1 MGHYNHSISP
11 LINENLRWTHR
22 GYIVDTSWIHR
33 GYIVDTSWIP
43 RGIVRRFLTCGI
55 VRRFLTLNISGAP
68 AAEGRQAEP
77 HTHISGAP
85 AAEGRQAEPHTHIR
99 KLKGTHELIFS
110 CVSWLAVLL
119 VGAYA
124 RRRRRRRRRWWSRAT
139 WRPQLTR
146 KPKRHVNPWFKASFG
161 HPCCSQLTPVK
172 TRNPLTSIT

>member
-1 MGHYNHSISP
+1 MIKHDGHLRTRGKCRKHSPGLVFSTF
-11 LINENLRWTHR
+11 LECSQMTGVFYH
-22 GYIVDTSWIHR
+22 S
-33 GYIVDTSWIP
+33 
-43 RGIVRRFLTCGI
+43 VRHGLGFFIC
-55 VRRFLTLNISGAP
+55 FNSGAP

-146 KPKRHVNPWFKASFG
+146 KPKRGFSFRG
-161 HPCCSQLTPVK
+161 LSL
-172 TRNPLTSIT
+172 

>member
-1 MGHYNHSISP
+1 MHFLFKLL
-11 LINENLRWTHR
+11 LIGNRVIAS
-22 GYIVDTSWIHR
+22 YADTLWASHAIFLLQQMFV
-33 GYIVDTSWIP
+33 GTTSQKS
-43 RGIVRRFLTCGI
+43 FFTTLQTCY
-55 VRRFLTLNISGAP
+55 
-68 AAEGRQAEP
+68 
-77 HTHISGAP
+77 SGAP

-99 KLKGTHELIFS
+99 KLKGTHELLFS

-124 RRRRRRRRRWWSRAT
+124 RRRRRRRRWWSRAT

>member
-1 MGHYNHSISP
+1 MRLYKHGKKCSIAFIKQFSKISANLKRHNRVSTLSSKHTYRPKKTRVVAQLFYNTQWYM
-11 LINENLRWTHR
+11 NMAWEK
-22 GYIVDTSWIHR
+22 
-33 GYIVDTSWIP
+33 
-43 RGIVRRFLTCGI
+43 
-55 VRRFLTLNISGAP
+55 LTLLRYFHWQYFFLKDN
-68 AAEGRQAEP
+68 
-77 HTHISGAP
+77 SGAP

-146 KPKRHVNPWFKASFG
+146 KPKRGFSFRG
-161 HPCCSQLTPVK
+161 LSL
-172 TRNPLTSIT
+172 

>member
-1 MGHYNHSISP
+1 MMFESNSSLSYYVTMAMVIFSISSHVKDKN
-11 LINENLRWTHR
+11 IIFTARDE
-22 GYIVDTSWIHR
+22 DTIFSGKTW
-33 GYIVDTSWIP
+33 YFTSDY
-43 RGIVRRFLTCGI
+43 
-55 VRRFLTLNISGAP
+55 
-68 AAEGRQAEP
+68 
-77 HTHISGAP
+77 SGAP

-146 KPKRHVNPWFKASFG
+146 KPKRGFSFRG
-161 HPCCSQLTPVK
+161 LSL
-172 TRNPLTSIT
+172 

>member
-1 MGHYNHSISP
+1 MTRD
-11 LINENLRWTHR
+11 LRFR
-22 GYIVDTSWIHR
+22 
-33 GYIVDTSWIP
+33 
-43 RGIVRRFLTCGI
+43 
-55 VRRFLTLNISGAP
+55 P
-68 AAEGRQAEP
+68 AASRLASGFSVKSTVCTLSKVIKVY
-77 HTHISGAP
+77 HSGAP

>member
-1 MGHYNHSISP
+1 MSKIGGLFARN
-11 LINENLRWTHR
+11 LI
-22 GYIVDTSWIHR
+22 YILQKHNGRLPFPPVLLVAFVVIKITKSFALD
-33 GYIVDTSWIP
+33 
-43 RGIVRRFLTCGI
+43 
-55 VRRFLTLNISGAP
+55 SGAP

-124 RRRRRRRRRWWSRAT
+124 RRRRRRRRRRWWSRAT

-146 KPKRHVNPWFKASFG
+146 KPKRGFSFRG
-161 HPCCSQLTPVK
+161 LSL
-172 TRNPLTSIT
+172 

>member
-1 MGHYNHSISP
+1 MSVSIQTSYIERIKLFLFAPYNKHLVLENHDLGRCVQTSLRSVCTHDLGQNSP
-11 LINENLRWTHR
+11 IH
-22 GYIVDTSWIHR
+22 TSSS
-33 GYIVDTSWIP
+33 V
-43 RGIVRRFLTCGI
+43 
-55 VRRFLTLNISGAP
+55 N
-68 AAEGRQAEP
+68 
-77 HTHISGAP
+77 SGAP

>member
-1 MGHYNHSISP
+1 MTVTIQRIIYPGTVNKQLLDEVEHDIMNY
-11 LINENLRWTHR
+11 
-22 GYIVDTSWIHR
+22 
-33 GYIVDTSWIP
+33 
-43 RGIVRRFLTCGI
+43 
-55 VRRFLTLNISGAP
+55 
-68 AAEGRQAEP
+68 
-77 HTHISGAP
+77 SGAP

-146 KPKRHVNPWFKASFG
+146 KPKRGFSFRG
-161 HPCCSQLTPVK
+161 LSL
-172 TRNPLTSIT
+172 

>member
-1 MGHYNHSISP
+1 MRRVQISCDICYSFRA
-11 LINENLRWTHR
+11 LFVLYE
-22 GYIVDTSWIHR
+22 
-33 GYIVDTSWIP
+33 
-43 RGIVRRFLTCGI
+43 
-55 VRRFLTLNISGAP
+55 
-68 AAEGRQAEP
+68 AELDN
-77 HTHISGAP
+77 SGAP

-124 RRRRRRRRRWWSRAT
+124 RRRRRRRRRRRWWSRET

>member
-1 MGHYNHSISP
+1 MKNRKRFGNSP
-11 LINENLRWTHR
+11 SSQDDTFTYFYASSCYFHFPCFDAYDTFLCYQLLFLFYFERWYKCHAST
-22 GYIVDTSWIHR
+22 VD
-33 GYIVDTSWIP
+33 
-43 RGIVRRFLTCGI
+43 
-55 VRRFLTLNISGAP
+55 N
-68 AAEGRQAEP
+68 
-77 HTHISGAP
+77 SGAP

-146 KPKRHVNPWFKASFG
+146 KPKRGFSFRG
-161 HPCCSQLTPVK
+161 LSL
-172 TRNPLTSIT
+172 

>member
-1 MGHYNHSISP
+1 MIPYISS
-11 LINENLRWTHR
+11 T
-22 GYIVDTSWIHR
+22 GYPPNNARDYGSCASSELPC
-33 GYIVDTSWIP
+33 Y
-43 RGIVRRFLTCGI
+43 
-55 VRRFLTLNISGAP
+55 
-68 AAEGRQAEP
+68 
-77 HTHISGAP
+77 SGAP

-161 HPCCSQLTPVK
+161 HPCCSQFTPVK

>member
-1 MGHYNHSISP
+1 MRHLKICQSHFMFGACHSISQH
-11 LINENLRWTHR
+11 LRATFNFDH
-22 GYIVDTSWIHR
+22 
-33 GYIVDTSWIP
+33 
-43 RGIVRRFLTCGI
+43 F
-55 VRRFLTLNISGAP
+55 SGAP

-161 HPCCSQLTPVK
+161 HPCCRQLTPVK

>member
-1 MGHYNHSISP
+1 MFFRTTLTFRGFLNP
-11 LINENLRWTHR
+11 LF
-22 GYIVDTSWIHR
+22 
-33 GYIVDTSWIP
+33 P
-43 RGIVRRFLTCGI
+43 RGIQNIWDRRHIFPTNLTYCI
-55 VRRFLTLNISGAP
+55 HICTPLNVYIYSGAP

-146 KPKRHVNPWFKASFG
+146 KPKRGFSFRG
-161 HPCCSQLTPVK
+161 LSL
-172 TRNPLTSIT
+172 

>member
-1 MGHYNHSISP
+1 MAEILQTTAILNSFSFC
-11 LINENLRWTHR
+11 R
-22 GYIVDTSWIHR
+22 GLGTKLAFGVGTGLES
-33 GYIVDTSWIP
+33 
-43 RGIVRRFLTCGI
+43 
-55 VRRFLTLNISGAP
+55 NSGAP

-124 RRRRRRRRRWWSRAT
+124 RRRRRRRRWWSRAT

-146 KPKRHVNPWFKASFG
+146 KPKRGFSFRG
-161 HPCCSQLTPVK
+161 LSL
-172 TRNPLTSIT
+172 

>member
-1 MGHYNHSISP
+1 MVLPGYHLAGNSTILNTDNINSVNFVLFCFYVLFFVFFFSMP
-11 LINENLRWTHR
+11 L
-22 GYIVDTSWIHR
+22 
-33 GYIVDTSWIP
+33 
-43 RGIVRRFLTCGI
+43 
-55 VRRFLTLNISGAP
+55 LTLY
-68 AAEGRQAEP
+68 
-77 HTHISGAP
+77 SGAP

-124 RRRRRRRRRWWSRAT
+124 RRRRRRRRWWSRAT